1 MKEDFLNPIQ
11 ALALKELGF
20 DEPCIAFYKDTYELK
35 AIDQHWGSSIS
46 GISKSLGYHV
56 DDIVLAPLYQQ
67 AFKWFRDEYKL
78 WFRPDYYDEI
88 RDLDFTGSIHKLGK
102 FSALYNLEHYT
113 TAEECES
120 ACIDKLIEMAKNEKH
135 THMDML

>member
-1 MKEDFLNPIQ
+1 MEKEFVKYDQ

-20 DEPCIAFYKDTYELK
+20 DKPCFGLFVIDKTFLLK
-35 AIDQHWGSSIS
+35 EMPNQKECKQYFG
-46 GISKSLGYHV
+46 GI
-56 DDIVLAPLYQQ
+56 LAPTFQQ

-78 WFRPDYYDEI
+78 WFGPDYYDEI
-88 RDLDFTGSIHKLGK
+88 RDYFTGSIHKLGK

-120 ACIDKLIEMAKNEKH
+120 ACIDKLIEMAKNENNKE
-135 THMDML
+135 

>member
-1 MKEDFLNPIQ
+1 MEEEFLNYDQ

-20 DEPCIAFYKDTYELK
+20 NEPCFKGYTEEYKTLINFSNTHTNTSVK
-35 AIDQHWGSSIS
+35 NTLPT
-46 GISKSLGYHV
+46 KPFT
-56 DDIVLAPLYQQ
+56 APLYQQ

-88 RDLDFTGSIHKLGK
+88 RDYFTGSIHKLGR
-102 FSALYNLEHYT
+102 FSALYNLENYA

-120 ACIDKLIEMAKNEKH
+120 ACIDELIEMAKNEK
-135 THMDML
+135 TTNSKN

>member
-1 MKEDFLNPIQ
+1 MEKEFISYDQ

-20 DEPCIAFYKDTYELK
+20 DEPCFGLWNINNGKYE
-35 AIDQHWGSSIS
+35 
-46 GISKSLGYHV
+46 V
-56 DDIVLAPLYQQ
+56 DIIGVCKYSEKFKYREVLAPTFSQ
-67 AFKWFRDEYKL
+67 AFRWFRDEYKL

-88 RDLDFTGSIHKLGK
+88 RDYFTGSIHKLGK
-102 FSALYNLEHYT
+102 FSALYNLEHYA

-135 THMDML
+135 THTTN